1 LAELKEARFH
11 PGIGRVALPG
21 IEPGEPNAEAVHPDK
36 ELPPLTTEQWNEL
49 RPVGE
54 LSLAPIEFGRGS
66 ANLTLDGERELQA
79 LARRLQSFP
88 RYYLRVLGHART
100 EGDPEAN
107 RLLAKTRAEAAAQY
121 LAGQGL
127 TANRVKAEIAPQAS
141 GSAGAQAVSFVV
153 GQVPY

>member
-1 LAELKEARFH
+1 MTSGNDDFLSQDGSRW
-11 PGIGRVALPG
+11 
-21 IEPGEPNAEAVHPDK
+21 D
-36 ELPPLTTEQWNEL
+36 TQWEL

-54 LSLAPIEFGRGS
+54 LSISPIEFGRGS

-88 RYYLRVLGHART
+88 RFYLRVLGHART

-107 RLLAKTRAEAAAQY
+107 RLLAQSRAETAGQY
-121 LAGQGL
+121 LTRQGL
-127 TANRVKAEIAPQAS
+127 GANRVKAETAPQAR
-141 GSAGAQAVSFVV
+141 GSAGAQAVSFMV